1 VSRSAWVISSV
12 TDTTIYFCYDE
23 KQVDNNDYVGYA
35 GDAASQNVWDSNFAA
50 VYHMNQDPSGGVG
63 AILDST
69 INSNDGTPAGSM
81 TSGDLVDA
89 DYGKAIDF
97 DGSNDYIGLGS
108 NALLNSLSPFT
119 VSACV
124 NLSSFDTLY
133 PAICSLKNDKI
144 ENLIISFS
152 NQSEY
157 FDITFGSSGTFWPPL
172 RTGSIPIYV
181 ATDYIV
187 TITYNG
193 EGYTSQANYGLSLD
207 GAEKILTTAAP
218 YGSYQG
224 ESQIG
229 AKGEATHWHG
239 TIAELRISN
248 IDRSSAWIKATNAS
262 LTDILSTKG
271 ETETIDIP
279 ETVEEVEWT
288 PEYTMSSLWLDAA
301 DSETITLDGSGNVE
315 QWDDKSGNDNHFSQA
330 TASYRPEIGTNG
342 GISQNSTT
350 SYKFLASNPTVNG
363 LYAVVIV
370 SKWYSTAGDYR
381 HLCIAHGDTASS
393 GDLFSTSYGG
403 QLVQDGDG
411 WITGVETSPKNMNRY
426 TTPVIHFFVPSGEAG
441 MGYQTGN
448 GGGFPSRC
456 FYGEHYEIIG
466 LPTAPSTDERQKI
479 EGYLAHKWG
488 LESNLP
494 ADHPYKTIA
503 PVTYADKIPTY
514 YFEGTVIDGISQ
526 YVERDI
532 RLYRYDTGEL
542 MNTTTSVSGS
552 FFITTTHSGTHYI
565 TCHDLPYGEYN
576 DLIFGKITPG
586 ITYD

>member
-1 VSRSAWVISSV
+1 
-12 TDTTIYFCYDE
+12 
-23 KQVDNNDYVGYA
+23 
-35 GDAASQNVWDSNFAA
+35 
-50 VYHMNQDPSGGVG
+50 
-63 AILDST
+63 
-69 INSNDGTPAGSM
+69 
-81 TSGDLVDA
+81 
-89 DYGKAIDF
+89 
-97 DGSNDYIGLGS
+97 
-108 NALLNSLSPFT
+108 
-119 VSACV
+119 
-124 NLSSFDTLY
+124 
-133 PAICSLKNDKI
+133 
-144 ENLIISFS
+144 
-152 NQSEY
+152 
-157 FDITFGSSGTFWPPL
+157 
-172 RTGSIPIYV
+172 
-181 ATDYIV
+181 
-187 TITYNG
+187 
-193 EGYTSQANYGLSLD
+193 
-207 GAEKILTTAAP
+207 
-218 YGSYQG
+218 
-224 ESQIG
+224 
-229 AKGEATHWHG
+229 
-239 TIAELRISN
+239 
-248 IDRSSAWIKATNAS
+248 
-262 LTDILSTKG
+262 
-271 ETETIDIP
+271 
-279 ETVEEVEWT
+279 VEEVEWT